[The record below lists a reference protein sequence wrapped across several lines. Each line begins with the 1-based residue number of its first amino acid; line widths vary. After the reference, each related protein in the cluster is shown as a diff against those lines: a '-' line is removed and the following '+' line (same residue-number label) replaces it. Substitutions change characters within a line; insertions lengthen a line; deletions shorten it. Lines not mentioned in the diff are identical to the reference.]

1 MIDLSVIHLADLE
14 RLGLVELRRV
24 WAQHH
29 CTPVPATM
37 SLELLRLSVGYKMQE
52 AQFGGLSR
60 KVMLQLSAAEF
71 DTETRSLT
79 SIKIPK
85 TAPKTGTMFIREWCG
100 KVHEVSVL
108 GDGQFAYGDRR
119 YNSLTVIARQ
129 ITGTH
134 QSGPKF
140 FGLKTTSEPKANAR
154 NSLG

>member
-1 MIDLSVIHLADLE
+1 MDLSVIHHADLE
-14 RLGLVELRRV
+14 RLGLAELRRA
-24 WAQHH
+24 WAEHYR
-29 CTPVPATM
+29 TPVPATM
-37 SLELLRLSVGYKMQE
+37 SLELLRSSIGYKLQE
-52 AQFGGLSR
+52 AQFGGLNR
-60 KVMLQLSAAEF
+60 KVLLQLSATEF
-71 DTETRSLT
+71 DTETRSLP

-85 TAPKTGTMFIREWCG
+85 TAPKTGTMFIREWRG

-140 FGLKTTSEPKANAR
+140 FGIKTASEPKANAR

>member
-14 RLGLVELRRV
+14 RLGLAELRSEWEKHYRT
-24 WAQHH
+24 Q
-29 CTPVPATM
+29 VPATM
-37 SLELLRLSVGYKMQE
+37 SLELLRLSIGYKLQE
-52 AQFGGLSR
+52 AQFGGLNR
-60 KVMLQLSAAEF
+60 KVLLQLSATEF
-71 DTETRSLT
+71 DTETRNLTRTSL
-79 SIKIPK
+79 PK
-85 TAPKTGTMFIREWCG
+85 TAPKSGTKFIREWRG

-140 FGLKTTSEPKANAR
+140 FGIKTASEPKANAR
-154 NSLG
+154 NSVG

>member
-24 WAQHH
+24 WAHHH

-37 SLELLRLSVGYKMQE
+37 SLELLRLSIGYKLQE
-52 AQFGGLSR
+52 AQFGGLNR
-60 KVMLQLSAAEF
+60 KVLLKLSATEF
-71 DTETRSLT
+71 DTETRNLT
-79 SIKIPK
+79 KITLPK
-85 TAPKTGTMFIREWCG
+85 TAPKSGTKFIREWRG

-119 YNSLTVIARQ
+119 YNSLTVIAQQ

-140 FGLKTTSEPKANAR
+140 FGLKTTNEPKANAM
-154 NSLG
+154 NSVG